1 MRKIQNGYIENKLHC
16 NNPISLV
23 DGVASLV
30 HEKETLDVICLD
42 TDFQINYSLTLKSKL
57 RRHSPDRIRNKF
69 KTLLKTTY
77 Q

>member
-30 HEKETLDVICLD
+30 HTEGNIRRDMSWHRFSDKL
-42 TDFQINYSLTLKSKL
+42 FSYSQEQTKKPQS
-57 RRHSPDRIRNKF
+57 RQN
-69 KTLLKTTY
+69 
-77 Q
+77 